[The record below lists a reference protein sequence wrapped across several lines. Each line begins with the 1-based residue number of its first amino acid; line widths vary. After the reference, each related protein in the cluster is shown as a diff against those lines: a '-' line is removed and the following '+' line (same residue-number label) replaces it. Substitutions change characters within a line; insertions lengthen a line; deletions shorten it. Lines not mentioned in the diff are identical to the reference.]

1 MSEKFEEWKRKHH
14 DHITIETPGNDDMSV
29 ITESGTLT
37 QMSLQADLYQS
48 DEQEEFKVDTLRTM
62 QTYIKKIYR
71 GAKFL
76 SDTGKNYKEPNF
88 VVPYG
93 QRSQSVEIC
102 DYLWKSLGK

>member
-1 MSEKFEEWKRKHH
+1 
-14 DHITIETPGNDDMSV
+14 MSV

-48 DEQEEFKVDTLRTM
+48 DEQEELSTDTLKTM
-62 QTYIKKIYR
+62 QGYLKKIYR

-76 SDTGKNYKEPNF
+76 SDKGKKFTEPNF

-93 QRSQSVEIC
+93 ERSQTVEIC